1 MAETK
6 LPKGVLNME
15 LTYTTR
21 GDYLLPDLNVPES
34 PKIGKYGMLR
44 RSYLREHRDGIYT
57 GMLLSGKLNGH
68 LEEIDRTANEMMN
81 RLTTELAKAQGVT
94 ESLKAW
100 DQMKWV
106 GLMNNIRN
114 QAEEIVMTELIYN

>member
-1 MAETK
+1 
-6 LPKGVLNME
+6 ME

-81 RLTTELAKAQGVT
+81 HLTAELAKAQGVT
-94 ESLKAW
+94 ESLKASN
-100 DQMKWV
+100 QMSSSPPHASTCVRW
-106 GLMNNIRN
+106 RR
-114 QAEEIVMTELIYN
+114 

>member
-1 MAETK
+1 
-6 LPKGVLNME
+6 ME

-94 ESLKAW
+94 ESLKASN
-100 DQMKWV
+100 QMKWV
-106 GLMNNIRN
+106 SLMNNIRN
-114 QAEEIVMTELIYN
+114 QAEEIVMTELIYS

>member
-1 MAETK
+1 
-6 LPKGVLNME
+6 ME

-57 GMLLSGKLNGH
+57 GMLMLGKLNGH
-68 LEEIDRTANEMMN
+68 LEEIDRTANEMMY

-94 ESLKAW
+94 ESLKASN
-100 DQMKWV
+100 QMQWI

-114 QAEEIVMTELIYN
+114 QAEEIVMTELVYS

>member
-1 MAETK
+1 
-6 LPKGVLNME
+6 ME

-21 GDYLLPDLNVPES
+21 GDYLLPDLSVPES

-68 LEEIDRTANEMMN
+68 LEKIDRQANEMMN

-94 ESLKAW
+94 EILKASN
-100 DQMKWV
+100 QMKWV

-114 QAEEIVMTELIYN
+114 QAEEIVMTELIYS

>member
-1 MAETK
+1 
-6 LPKGVLNME
+6 ME

-81 RLTTELAKAQGVT
+81 RLTAELAKAQGVT
-94 ESLKAW
+94 ESLKASN
-100 DQMKWV
+100 QMKWV

-114 QAEEIVMTELIYN
+114 QAEEIVMTELVYS

>member
-1 MAETK
+1 
-6 LPKGVLNME
+6 ME

-57 GMLLSGKLNGH
+57 GMLMSGKLNGH

-94 ESLKAW
+94 ESLKASN
-100 DQMKWV
+100 QMQWI
-106 GLMNNIRN
+106 GLMNNIRH
-114 QAEEIVMTELIYN
+114 QAEETVLNDLIYA

>member
-1 MAETK
+1 
-6 LPKGVLNME
+6 ME

-81 RLTTELAKAQGVT
+81 RLTAELAKAQGVT
-94 ESLKAW
+94 ESLKAS

-114 QAEEIVMTELIYN
+114 QAEETVLNDLIYA

>member
-1 MAETK
+1 
-6 LPKGVLNME
+6 ME

-81 RLTTELAKAQGVT
+81 RLTTELAKEQGVT
-94 ESLKAW
+94 ESLKASN
-100 DQMKWV
+100 QMQWI

-114 QAEEIVMTELIYN
+114 QAEEIVMTELVYS

>member
-1 MAETK
+1 
-6 LPKGVLNME
+6 ME

-21 GDYLLPDLNVPES
+21 GDYLLPDLSVPES

-81 RLTTELAKAQGVT
+81 RLTAELAKAQGVT
-94 ESLKAW
+94 ESLKASN
-100 DQMKWV
+100 QMKWV

-114 QAEEIVMTELIYN
+114 QAEEIVMTELIYS

>member
-1 MAETK
+1 
-6 LPKGVLNME
+6 ME

-21 GDYLLPDLNVPES
+21 GDYLLPDLSVPES

-68 LEEIDRTANEMMN
+68 LEEIDRTASEMMN

-94 ESLKAW
+94 ESLKASN
-100 DQMKWV
+100 QMKWV
-106 GLMNNIRN
+106 DLMNNIRN
-114 QAEEIVMTELIYN
+114 QAEEIVMAELIYS

>member
-1 MAETK
+1 
-6 LPKGVLNME
+6 ME

-68 LEEIDRTANEMMN
+68 LEKIDRQANEMMN

-94 ESLKAW
+94 EILKASN
-100 DQMKWV
+100 QMKWV

-114 QAEEIVMTELIYN
+114 QAEEIVMTELIYS

>member
-1 MAETK
+1 
-6 LPKGVLNME
+6 ME

-21 GDYLLPDLNVPES
+21 GDYLLPDLSVPES

-94 ESLKAW
+94 ESLKASN
-100 DQMKWV
+100 QMKWV
-106 GLMNNIRN
+106 DLMNNIRN
-114 QAEEIVMTELIYN
+114 QAEEIVMAELIYS

>member
-1 MAETK
+1 
-6 LPKGVLNME
+6 ME

-81 RLTTELAKAQGVT
+81 RLTAELAKAQGVT
-94 ESLKAW
+94 ESLKASN
-100 DQMKWV
+100 QMKWV
-106 GLMNNIRN
+106 GLMNNIRH
-114 QAEEIVMTELIYN
+114 QAEEIVMTELIYS

>member
-1 MAETK
+1 
-6 LPKGVLNME
+6 ME

-21 GDYLLPDLNVPES
+21 GDYLLPDLNVPGS

-68 LEEIDRTANEMMN
+68 LEKIDRQANEMMN

-94 ESLKAW
+94 EILKASN
-100 DQMKWV
+100 QMKWV

-114 QAEEIVMTELIYN
+114 QAEEIVMTELIYS

>member
-1 MAETK
+1 
-6 LPKGVLNME
+6 ME

-21 GDYLLPDLNVPES
+21 GDYLLPDLNVPGS

-81 RLTTELAKAQGVT
+81 RLTAELAKAQGVT
-94 ESLKAW
+94 ESLKASN
-100 DQMKWV
+100 QMKWV
-106 GLMNNIRN
+106 SLMNNIRN
-114 QAEEIVMTELIYN
+114 QAEEIVMTELVYS

>member
-1 MAETK
+1 
-6 LPKGVLNME
+6 ME

-68 LEEIDRTANEMMN
+68 LEKIDRQANEMMN

-94 ESLKAW
+94 EILKASN
-100 DQMKWV
+100 QMKWV
-106 GLMNNIRN
+106 GLMNNIR
-114 QAEEIVMTELIYN
+114 ASVEEQILQELIYA

>member
-1 MAETK
+1 
-6 LPKGVLNME
+6 ME

-21 GDYLLPDLNVPES
+21 GDYLLPDLNVPGS

-114 QAEEIVMTELIYN
+114 QAEEIVMTELIYS